1 MKKKVL
7 ISQRVPA
14 FFRRPFFESLAKEVD
29 LVVTSGESLENDSI
43 KTFDSLSRGEFLKTK
58 ISYYLGGQFWFDK
71 NWKKNIENHRPDI
84 VVITPTPRMLSNY
97 LIVRYCKKH
106 SIRVVGWGMGKMPG
120 MGRFQAFIHLIL
132 ARTLVTKLDGIIC
145 YSTAARDYYV
155 ETGMPKSKCEIAY
168 NSVDT
173 CESKLLFDKLI
184 GDEELISRVNSI
196 YELDFDTTKLLF
208 VGRLTKSKCVDALIC
223 ALKLIETKVE
233 LIIVG
238 DGIYS
243 DTLKSLASNITE
255 KVTFTGHK
263 TGEELAELFLA
274 SDVFVLPSLGGL
286 AIQQAMS
293 YGLPIVASEGD
304 GTELDLV
311 VKGFNG
317 SLFESG
323 NFKSMA
329 KEINLLIDGEQLQ
342 IQGHNSRELIE
353 NKINI
358 NSMVHSYL
366 AALTDFHS
374 KK

>member
-97 LIVRYCKKH
+97 CVVKYCKKH
-106 SIRVVGWGMGKMPG
+106 SIRVVGWGMGEMPG
-120 MGRFQAFIHLIL
+120 MGRFQAFIHLLL
-132 ARTLVTKLDGIIC
+132 AQTLVKKLDGMIC

-155 ETGMPKSKCEIAY
+155 TTGISKEKCVIAY

-173 CESKLLFDKLI
+173 CESKRLFDKLVR
-184 GDEELISRVNSI
+184 DKELTNRINTI
-196 YELDFDTTKLLF
+196 YDLGADTTKLLF

-223 ALKLIETKVE
+223 SLEKIESKVE

-238 DGIYS
+238 DGVYF
-243 DTLKSLASNITE
+243 DTLKKLASNITTN
-255 KVTFTGHK
+255 VTFTGHK
-263 TGEELAELFLA
+263 TGEELAELFVA
-274 SDVFVLPSLGGL
+274 SDLFVLPSLGGL

-293 YGLPIVASEGD
+293 YGLPVIASIGD
-304 GTELDLV
+304 GTEQD
-311 VKGFNG
+311 
-317 SLFESG
+317 
-323 NFKSMA
+323 
-329 KEINLLIDGEQLQ
+329 LIDEGINGFVFREKDWFHLKECLNIALMDKEQLKVM
-342 IQGHNSRELIE
+342 GRNSLL
-353 NKINI
+353 KVTQDVNI
-358 NSMVHSYL
+358 NNMVCSFTN
-366 AALTDFHS
+366 ALTKND
-374 KK
+374 